1 MSISCLDSWPDLRA
15 GKNNLDNEALKW
27 LFLYE
32 SKGPLKSLAYFN

>member
-1 MSISCLDSWPDLRA
+1 MPIDSLASGPDLRA

-32 SKGPLKSLAYFN
+32 SKRPLESLAYFN